1 MWTHDAEDVDDARG
15 LRKEDGDVT
24 TPRMSLRQ
32 RRRRSRHRASLFLG
46 TCVALAVAFA
56 MLRSGVREHRGA
68 RDRVDGG
75 VDGDYEAHA
84 GEPFEERAPP
94 ESLGGVRA
102 GADPDSTTTGASFS
116 ETHEAIRASMRRG
129 AVVKQHR
136 NSDTEKKAG
145 SGSGATTIDTFAI
158 RSTPKPEETALGALF
173 RFFGAER
180 VSLGAAF
187 NAEDASALKIKSR
200 RRVARLH
207 VTRDPSTGHLTMND
221 VGAGAFAVSQP
232 RACAPIASEADGEA
246 DSVAGA
252 MVTLRTAFR
261 VGKILRRCD
270 AVSVVAF
277 TFGASEKSSY
287 RYRGGEEY
295 VSDDHSHSRDI
306 RDETQT
312 QKQKK
317 LLALGDAETLLR
329 DLNEGTTYG
338 PVCYTPD
345 FLRGVASTLSVCSRN
360 HEDGV
365 ALALLGFAGVGGDE
379 TRPPA
384 DSEKKE
390 KKVRPRLLVSVSDA
404 MANAPERGASAY
416 LVHNHRFR
424 GAFVD
429 ARGDAAAAR
438 RAHFRNRGV
447 PTSGDGGGGGVR
459 DTRGRSGAVAAC
471 VRGRVETTTVG
482 AEIRGALAALESRA
496 RVEAEASG
504 DKKKNAE
511 TRDASD
517 ASDDETDTGDFGS
530 FGSFGK
536 KTRGGRPRRV
546 EIDLLTLDVQRDG
559 LYLVQPA
566 LLTVSPRVIA
576 ASYDSAFGPERA
588 LAANPSSPS
597 REPVREPFVSD
608 KSSSGTESDALTD
621 VTTLEKR
628 ASSRAYRR
636 DGSTFGKSNVGTFSE
651 RDRLYKG
658 LSADGDEK
666 RSASLSAYV
675 KALERWG
682 FHFVGCEA
690 AGETAFFLRA
700 DVIEAA
706 HRAGRGSVHVT
717 TPEDSGCFSAR
728 GPRMAMREWAMREA
742 ERVSEG
748 GENAEFTEVNEA
760 WLAAHAPGMPWREDD
775 AFLADAEE
783 LRR

>member
-1 MWTHDAEDVDDARG
+1 MWTHDAEDEDDARG

-94 ESLGGVRA
+94 ESLGGVRP

-136 NSDTEKKAG
+136 NSDTDEAG
-145 SGSGATTIDTFAI
+145 SGSGATIDPFAI
-158 RSTPKPEETALGALF
+158 RSTPKPETALGALF

-180 VSLGAAF
+180 VSLGAA

-200 RRVARLH
+200 RRKARLH

-252 MVTLRTAFR
+252 MVTLRAAFR

-277 TFGASEKSSY
+277 RFGSSENY

-295 VSDDHSHSRDI
+295 RDDHSRDI
-306 RDETQT
+306 RDETQ
-312 QKQKK
+312 KQKK
-317 LLALGDAETLLR
+317 LALGDAETLLR
-329 DLNEGTTYG
+329 DLNEGTLYG

-365 ALALLGFAGVGGDE
+365 ALALLGFAGVGGDK
-379 TRPPA
+379 TRA
-384 DSEKKE
+384 GDSEKKE
-390 KKVRPRLLVSVSDA
+390 SLRPRLLVSVSDA
-404 MANAPERGASAY
+404 VANAPERGASAY
-416 LVHNHRFR
+416 LVYNHKFR

-447 PTSGDGGGGGVR
+447 PTSGGDGDGGGELHE
-459 DTRGRSGAVAAC
+459 RGRSGAAAC
-471 VRGRVETTTVG
+471 VHGRVAPTTVG
-482 AEIRGALAALESRA
+482 AEIRGALAALEGHA
-496 RVEAEASG
+496 RVEADASVE
-504 DKKKNAE
+504 KNA
-511 TRDASD
+511 DASD
-517 ASDDETDTGDFGS
+517 ASDDETDTG
-530 FGSFGK
+530 FGK
-536 KTRGGRPRRV
+536 KTRGAPRRV
-546 EIDLLTLDVQRDG
+546 EIDLLTLDVECDG

-588 LAANPSSPS
+588 LAANPSAS
-597 REPVREPFVSD
+597 REPVREPSSD
-608 KSSSGTESDALTD
+608 KSSGTESDARIFDTD
-621 VTTLEKR
+621 VGAEKR
-628 ASSRAYRR
+628 ASRAYRR
-636 DGSTFGKSNVGTFSE
+636 DGSTFGKSNAGAFSE
-651 RDRLYKG
+651 RDRLSG
-658 LSADGDEK
+658 LSADGDDESALAPRK

-728 GPRMAMREWAMREA
+728 GPRMAMREWATREA

-760 WLAAHAPGMPWREDD
+760 WLAVHAPGMPWREDD

>member
-15 LRKEDGDVT
+15 LRKEDGDAT

-75 VDGDYEAHA
+75 LDGDYEAHA

-94 ESLGGVRA
+94 ESLGGVRP

-136 NSDTEKKAG
+136 NSGTDDEA
-145 SGSGATTIDTFAI
+145 GATMVSSPTIDPFAI
-158 RSTPKPEETALGALF
+158 ERRTPKPETALGALF
-173 RFFGAER
+173 RFFGDATR
-180 VSLGAAF
+180 VSLGAA

-252 MVTLRTAFR
+252 MVTLRAAFR

-277 TFGASEKSSY
+277 RFGSSTND
-287 RYRGGEEY
+287 RGGEETR
-295 VSDDHSHSRDI
+295 DDRPPRDI
-306 RDETQT
+306 RESR
-312 QKQKK
+312 KK
-317 LLALGDAETLLR
+317 LALGDAETLLR
-329 DLNEGTTYG
+329 DLNEGTLFG

-365 ALALLGFAGVGGDE
+365 ALALLGFAGIGGDK
-379 TRPPA
+379 
-384 DSEKKE
+384 EKKE
-390 KKVRPRLLVSVSDA
+390 KKESDEVRDTRKSFKSLRPRLLVSVSDA
-404 MANAPERGASAY
+404 VANAPERGASAY

-447 PTSGDGGGGGVR
+447 PTSGGDGDGGGELHE
-459 DTRGRSGAVAAC
+459 RGRSGAAAC
-471 VRGRVETTTVG
+471 VHGRVAPTTVG
-482 AEIRGALAALESRA
+482 AEIRGALAALEGVEG
-496 RVEAEASG
+496 VEAEARVG
-504 DKKKNAE
+504 KN
-511 TRDASD
+511 
-517 ASDDETDTGDFGS
+517 DFLSKTADG
-530 FGSFGK
+530 FGK
-536 KTRGGRPRRV
+536 KTRGAPRRV
-546 EIDLLTLDVQRDG
+546 EIDLLTLDVTRDG

-588 LAANPSSPS
+588 LAANPSASRAD
-597 REPVREPFVSD
+597 REPTIGD
-608 KSSSGTESDALTD
+608 ASGTESDAH
-621 VTTLEKR
+621 VAGEAAEKR
-628 ASSRAYRR
+628 ASRAYRR
-636 DGSTFGKSNVGTFSE
+636 DGSTFGKSK
-651 RDRLYKG
+651 DRLSG
-658 LSADGDEK
+658 LSADGDGESALAPRK

-728 GPRMAMREWAMREA
+728 GPRMAMREWATREA
-742 ERVSEG
+742 EKVSEG

-760 WLAAHAPGMPWREDD
+760 WLAEHAPGMPWREDD

>member
-94 ESLGGVRA
+94 ESLGGVRP

-136 NSDTEKKAG
+136 NSDTDEAG
-145 SGSGATTIDTFAI
+145 SGSGATIDPFAI

-277 TFGASEKSSY
+277 RFGASEKSSY

-306 RDETQT
+306 RDEKT

-329 DLNEGTTYG
+329 DLNEGTLYG

-365 ALALLGFAGVGGDE
+365 ALALLGFAGVGGNEKGDE
-379 TRPPA
+379 TA

-390 KKVRPRLLVSVSDA
+390 KSLRPRLLVSVSDA
-404 MANAPERGASAY
+404 IANAPERGASAY

-447 PTSGDGGGGGVR
+447 PTSGDGDGGGVR
-459 DTRGRSGAVAAC
+459 DTRRSSGAVAAC

-482 AEIRGALAALESRA
+482 AEIRGALALALEGKT

-536 KTRGGRPRRV
+536 KTHSGASRRV

-636 DGSTFGKSNVGTFSE
+636 DGSTFGKSNVETFSE
-651 RDRLYKG
+651 QDKK
-658 LSADGDEK
+658 K
-666 RSASLSAYV
+666 RTASLSAYV

>member
-94 ESLGGVRA
+94 ESLGGVRP

-145 SGSGATTIDTFAI
+145 SGSGATIDPYPFAI

-277 TFGASEKSSY
+277 QPFGSSEKYIDRYRGASEEY
-287 RYRGGEEY
+287 R
-295 VSDDHSHSRDI
+295 DDHSRDI
-306 RDETQT
+306 IRDEKT

-329 DLNEGTTYG
+329 DLNEGTLYG

-365 ALALLGFAGVGGDE
+365 ALALLGFAGVGGNEKGDE
-379 TRPPA
+379 TRAA

-390 KKVRPRLLVSVSDA
+390 KSLRPRLLVSVSDA

-447 PTSGDGGGGGVR
+447 PTSGDGLGFSGGGVR

-496 RVEAEASG
+496 TRFEAEASG

-517 ASDDETDTGDFGS
+517 ASDDETDTGDDTGFGN
-530 FGSFGK
+530 FGGK

-636 DGSTFGKSNVGTFSE
+636 DGSTFGKSNVGETFSE
-651 RDRLYKG
+651 KDRK
-658 LSADGDEK
+658 K

>member
-94 ESLGGVRA
+94 ESLGGVRP

-136 NSDTEKKAG
+136 NSGTDDEA
-145 SGSGATTIDTFAI
+145 GATMVSSPTIDPFAI
-158 RSTPKPEETALGALF
+158 ERRTPKPETALGALF
-173 RFFGAER
+173 RFFGDATR
-180 VSLGAAF
+180 VSLGAA

-200 RRVARLH
+200 RRKARLH

-277 TFGASEKSSY
+277 RFGSSENY

-295 VSDDHSHSRDI
+295 RDDHSRDI
-306 RDETQT
+306 RDETQ
-312 QKQKK
+312 KQKK
-317 LLALGDAETLLR
+317 LALGDAETLLR
-329 DLNEGTTYG
+329 DLNEGTLYG

-345 FLRGVASTLSVCSRN
+345 FLRGVASTLSVCSLN

-365 ALALLGFAGVGGDE
+365 VLALLGFAGLG
-379 TRPPA
+379 RPAEAEPSRSVSSSFSQGA
-384 DSEKKE
+384 
-390 KKVRPRLLVSVSDA
+390 RLLVSVSDA
-404 MANAPERGASAY
+404 PAHAPERGASAY
-416 LVHNHRFR
+416 LVHNHFFR
-424 GAFVD
+424 GAFLD
-429 ARGDAAAAR
+429 KRAAAAAAR
-438 RAHFRNRGV
+438 DAHFRDRGV
-447 PTSGDGGGGGVR
+447 ESR
-459 DTRGRSGAVAAC
+459 RRRGSGAAAC
-471 VRGRVETTTVG
+471 VRGRVVPATIG
-482 AEIRGALAALESRA
+482 DEIRGALAALEDALDPDAGRGERTTPRDGSGDDADDGTAIETFRDEKTSKKRA
-496 RVEAEASG
+496 R
-504 DKKKNAE
+504 
-511 TRDASD
+511 
-517 ASDDETDTGDFGS
+517 
-530 FGSFGK
+530 
-536 KTRGGRPRRV
+536 RRV
-546 EIDLLTLDVQRDG
+546 EIDVLTLDVARDG

-566 LLTVSPRVIA
+566 LETVSPRLVV

-588 LAANPSSPS
+588 LAAKPVSKTVSA
-597 REPVREPFVSD
+597 REPERAAAE
-608 KSSSGTESDALTD
+608 TD
-621 VTTLEKR
+621 R
-628 ASSRAYRR
+628 ASLSHRREGREGRSRGRGSFVGR
-636 DGSTFGKSNVGTFSE
+636 DAS
-651 RDRLYKG
+651 
-658 LSADGDEK
+658 DEA
-666 RSASLSAYV
+666 SGAFFETEAEATEPEETDLAVTASLSAFSR
-675 KALERWG
+675 ALERWG

-690 AGETAFFLRA
+690 AGETAFFLRS

-706 HRAGRGSVHVT
+706 NHAGRGSVHVT
-717 TPEDSGCFSAR
+717 TPEDSGCFSAPATR
-728 GPRMAMREWAMREA
+728 LAMRRWLKIFEA
-742 ERVSEG
+742 RVTKDG
-748 GENAEFTEVNEA
+748 NAAFEEIDED
-760 WLAAHAPGMPWREDD
+760 WLAAHAPGPPWRTDD
-775 AFLADAEE
+775 AFLSNGAEE
-783 LRR
+783 L